1 MSKISIVVPVYY
13 NEDTLELLYEDMKA
27 KILSER
33 GDYERVVVD
42 DCSGGA
48 SFEGLD
54 RIHEVD
60 ENVKCVKLSKNYGEH
75 SAILAGLSECTGD
88 CAVTK
93 QADLQEDSTIILE
106 MYESWKKGNKVVLA
120 IRQERKENPIKV
132 FFANCYY
139 SIVRKMIN
147 KNMPK
152 GGCDCYLIDRKVI
165 EVLERLDEKNSSLTL
180 QVMWVGFK
188 TDMIY
193 FVRQDREIG
202 KSRWTLSK
210 KIKLVVDSVMSFSY
224 APMRIMMGI
233 GAAFDVLALG
243 LMIAVIIEKCTVG
256 TPNQGWASL
265 MCVVLFGFGI
275 IMLMLGVLG
284 EYIWRTLDASRNR
297 PPFIVDEVNDVRKKG
312 KTDED
317 VSRSS

>member
-13 NEDTLELLYEDMKA
+13 NSDTLELLYEDMKN
-27 KILSER
+27 KILDEL
-33 GDYERVVVD
+33 GDYEIVFVD
-42 DCSGGA
+42 DGSGDD
-48 SFEGLD
+48 SW
-54 RIHEVD
+54 EVMNKIREMD

-75 SAILAGLSECTGD
+75 SAILAGLSQCTGD

-93 QADLQEDSTIILE
+93 QADLQEDSTIILQ
-106 MYESWKKGNKVVLA
+106 MYESWKAGNKVVLA

-132 FFANCYY
+132 FFANMYY
-139 SIVRKMIN
+139 AIVRRMVN

-152 GGCDCYLIDRKVI
+152 GGCDCYLVDRKVI

-224 APMRIMMGI
+224 APMRIMMGV
-233 GAAFDVLALG
+233 GAIFDVIALG
-243 LMIAVIIEKCTVG
+243 IMIAVIVEKFTVG
-256 TPNQGWASL
+256 TPIDGWASL

-297 PPFIVDEVNDVRKKG
+297 PPFIVDEVNDVRAKTKNVES
-312 KTDED
+312 KTDEK
-317 VSRSS
+317 